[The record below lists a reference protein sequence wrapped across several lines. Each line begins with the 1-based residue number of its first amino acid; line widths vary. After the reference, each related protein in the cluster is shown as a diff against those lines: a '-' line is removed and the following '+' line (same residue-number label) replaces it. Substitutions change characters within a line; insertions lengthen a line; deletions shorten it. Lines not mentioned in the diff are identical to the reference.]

1 LAEPWLEHRHVVKKP
16 SFAVPKGACDCHA
29 HIVGDRTKYPMS
41 DQRRIE
47 PFPASQ
53 GQYLTMLATL
63 GVERMVIVQP
73 SFYGFDNSCT
83 LAAIVSFGLGRARGV
98 CVVEPDVSVNR
109 LRELDAAG
117 FRGVRFN
124 VVAPGGNPLEA
135 MTSLAKKIAPLGW
148 HIQILANHDH
158 WAGLE
163 PLIRD
168 LPVPVVMD
176 HMAYIPANMTRN
188 DPALQAVLRLLDT
201 GRAWIKLTGYRSSVA
216 GYPYA
221 DVAPLSRLFIKQ
233 APERCVWGTDWPHPR
248 VKDHM
253 PDEGELLDLV
263 RDWAPEEDMQ
273 RRILVDNPADLYGF

>member
-1 LAEPWLEHRHVVKKP
+1 
-16 SFAVPKGACDCHA
+16 
-29 HIVGDRTKYPMS
+29 MS
-41 DQRRIE
+41 DKRRIE

-53 GQYLTMLATL
+53 EQYLAMLATL

-83 LAAIVSFGLGRARGV
+83 LAAIAAFGLNRARGV
-98 CVVEPDVSVNR
+98 CVVEPDINSNR

-124 VVAPGGNPLEA
+124 VVAPGGNPLAA
-135 MTSLAKKIAPLGW
+135 MTELAHKAAPLGW
-148 HIQILANHDH
+148 HIQMLANYNVWTELD
-158 WAGLE
+158 
-163 PLIRD
+163 PVIRA
-168 LPVPVVMD
+168 LPVPVVID
-176 HMAYIPANMTRN
+176 HMAYIPADMRQ
-188 DPALQAVLRLLDT
+188 DHPALMTVLRLLDT
-201 GRAWIKLTGYRSSVA
+201 GRVWIKLTGYRSSIA

-221 DVAPLSRLFIKQ
+221 DVAPLSRLFIAR

-263 RDWAPEEDMQ
+263 RDWVPEQ
-273 RRILVDNPADLYGF
+273 NARQRILVDNPKALYGF